1 MEQRP
6 WHKWYEEGVPTSL
19 DVEEKTVT
27 RYLEDSADR
36 YPENTAL
43 VFENCRLTYRQLDS
57 QVSSFANALA
67 DMGVGMDSRVA
78 IQLPNL
84 PQTII
89 AYYAVLK
96 LGAQVVFTNPLYVER
111 EIEHLW
117 NDADVQ
123 TAVVGDW
130 LYASR
135 LAALRPRIPVK
146 NFIVTGIADYLRFPL
161 NWLAPLKLRR
171 ENLVAKVEPTAQVH
185 AFKGLVR
192 RHPATAPGVAI
203 DLDDAAL
210 LQYTGGTTGLSK
222 GAVLTHRNLS
232 VNVQQVKSFFPA
244 LEEGREVWLAC
255 LPFFHVFGMTVSMNW
270 PVSVGG
276 AMILMP
282 NPRDI
287 QKMLAN
293 ITKHKVT
300 VYPALPALFN
310 AVNNF
315 PGVDK
320 MDLTSIKGCFS
331 GSAPLALDVL
341 ERFEAMTG
349 SKIVEGFG
357 LTETSPVTHCNPVMG
372 QRKSGSIGVPLP
384 DTDAKIVDMK
394 EGLDELSTGETGE
407 LVISGPQCMKSY
419 WNRPDETAE
428 TLRDGWIYTG
438 DLATMDEDGY
448 FWIVGRKKEMI
459 VASGYNVYPDEIDRV
474 LFSHPKVLEAAT
486 IGVPDAKRG
495 ETVKSFIVLLPGE
508 TASQDEIVDFC
519 QENLAAFKVPK
530 SVEFRDELPKS
541 AVQKILRRELRE
553 QELAK
558 LKSVP
563 L

>member
-6 WHKWYEEGVPTSL
+6 WHKWYEEGVPASL
-19 DVEEKTVT
+19 DVEERAVT
-27 RYLEDSADR
+27 EYLHDSAQR
-36 YPENTAL
+36 YPGNIAV
-43 VFENCRLTYRQLDS
+43 VFENSRLTYRQLEA
-57 QVSSFANALA
+57 QVNSFANALA
-67 DMGVGMDSRVA
+67 DMGVGRDSRVA

-84 PQTII
+84 PQTVI

-117 NDADVQ
+117 KDAGVQ

-135 LAALRPRIPVK
+135 LAALGPRIPVK
-146 NFIVTGIADYLRFPL
+146 NFIFTGIADYLRFPL
-161 NWLAPLKLRR
+161 NWLAPLKLKR
-171 ENLVAKVEPTAQVH
+171 EGLVAKVEPSAQTH
-185 AFKGLVR
+185 SFKTLVER
-192 RHPATAPGVAI
+192 YPATAPQVAI
-203 DLDDAAL
+203 DLDDPAL

-232 VNVQQVKSFFPA
+232 INVQQVKSFFPA
-244 LEEGREVWLAC
+244 LEEGREVWLCC

-276 AMILMP
+276 SMILMP

-287 QKMLAN
+287 KKMLTN

-310 AVNNF
+310 AVNNY
-315 PGVDK
+315 PGVET

-341 ERFEAMTG
+341 EKFEEMTG

-394 EGLDELSTGETGE
+394 EGRDEMPVDEAGE
-407 LVISGPQCMKSY
+407 LIISGPQCMQGY

-474 LFSHPKVLEAAT
+474 LFAHPQVLEAAT
-486 IGVPDAKRG
+486 IGVPDPQRG
-495 ETVKSFIVLLPGE
+495 ETVKSFVVPLPGE
-508 TASQDEIVDFC
+508 TISQDEIIDFC
-519 QENLAAFKVPK
+519 KQNLAVYKVPK

-541 AVQKILRRELRE
+541 AVQKILRRELRD

-558 LKSVP
+558 LKIVAG
-563 L
+563 